1 MIDIYNVCGM
11 NSFLLLF
18 YTLLK
23 VQYNTVMSPIN
34 VFLDKTKKT
43 STFVIKKTNIYTCNF
58 KIEQHTCIREL
69 KMAVLKKVLT
79 ATNFEE

>member
-1 MIDIYNVCGM
+1 
-11 NSFLLLF
+11 
-18 YTLLK
+18 
-23 VQYNTVMSPIN
+23 MSPIN

-43 STFVIKKTNIYTCNF
+43 STFVIKKTNIYTYNF